1 MIYLKRN
8 IGKEDPN
15 DKKESLYGRDKS
27 SYRIGKKK
35 KTRRKAKKKKIQIID
50 ITSITIWNWYN
61 ACNFN
66 ICMVYIK

>member
-27 SYRIGKKK
+27 SYRRGKKK
-35 KTRRKAKKKKIQIID
+35 KTRRKAKKKKI
-50 ITSITIWNWYN
+50 
-61 ACNFN
+61 
-66 ICMVYIK
+66 